1 MTRGPNRWLAHL
13 SYSQRQV
20 QLRHRSSV
28 PQGRNFIDLLHLPL
42 VYDRWAQQ
50 VASPPV
56 IQPKA
61 GAVEGRGVDG
71 QHTRECNIV
80 CTSHIKAP
88 RPASPIYEILRT
100 LTKGKSDHSNR
111 KIS

>member
-1 MTRGPNRWLAHL
+1 MTILHRHGRGAASLTYGNCLW
-13 SYSQRQV
+13 V
-20 QLRHRSSV
+20 
-28 PQGRNFIDLLHLPL
+28 NDT
-42 VYDRWAQQ
+42 WAQG
-50 VASPPV
+50 ASGPPI

-71 QHTRECNIV
+71 QHAREFNAV

-88 RPASPIYEILRT
+88 ASPIYEILCT
-100 LTKGKSDHSNR
+100 YAPKGKSDHSNR

>member
-1 MTRGPNRWLAHL
+1 MTILHRHGGGAASLTYCTYLWL
-13 SYSQRQV
+13 
-20 QLRHRSSV
+20 
-28 PQGRNFIDLLHLPL
+28 
-42 VYDRWAQQ
+42 YDTWAQQ

-71 QHTRECNIV
+71 QHAREFNAV

-88 RPASPIYEILRT
+88 ASPICEILRT
-100 LTKGKSDHSNR
+100 YAPKGKSDHSNR

>member
-1 MTRGPNRWLAHL
+1 MKNYRYIGDVSTYCTCLWL
-13 SYSQRQV
+13 
-20 QLRHRSSV
+20 
-28 PQGRNFIDLLHLPL
+28 
-42 VYDRWAQQ
+42 YDTCAQQ
-50 VASPPV
+50 VAGPPV

-71 QHTRECNIV
+71 QHAREFNAV

-88 RPASPIYEILRT
+88 RQSNLQNPTHLRT